1 MKKRTIYFND
11 ARHYYLFVFEPPM
24 DLQDAWV
31 PIDECAGT
39 SVNTF
44 VYGVSRADGLFYPS
58 KTSMRFGEDIQPF
71 QQNAYYRVWH
81 NMKSL
86 IDRGLDPLQVLI
98 DRAHD
103 KKMDFF
109 ASLRLGSY
117 GGMDPSQSVLNGGRG
132 WVNPEIRNKIFD
144 ILSEL
149 TLDYNTDGIELDFAA
164 PPSGGPPCLQ
174 KEDVPEYT
182 DVITE
187 WVASVSQ
194 MAKDRTPNKAE
205 IGARIYPTKELNINY
220 GYDIDTW
227 LSNGYIDYVTP
238 MLYAHNVIDTNKPI
252 EWLVDI
258 AHKNNVSVYPILE
271 PYYNREQRPHHT
283 REWAT
288 PEMLRAT
295 VSNYWDM
302 NVDGIYTYFLKWPLG
317 NQEREILT
325 ELSDPDLI
333 LEKDKHYILDRATET
348 SDSVGY
354 ETKLPIKIPRIHK
367 PITKSLTFKL
377 SDDFEKR
384 NQRISSVILKI
395 HIGELVSDDK
405 LQILLNGNSLE
416 SEHCKRYSSNE
427 ISAYHGQWLEFNLA
441 NIQPIKGPN
450 KLDISLISHPVDLVS
465 TLVIED
471 IEVIVKYNYYP
482 SKL

>member
-81 NMKSL
+81 NMQSL

-109 ASLRLGSY
+109 ASLRLGAY
-117 GGMDPSQSVLNGGRG
+117 GGMNPADSVANGGRG
-132 WVNPEIRNKIFD
+132 WVHEKIRTKIFD

-164 PPSGGPPCLQ
+164 PPGGSPPCLQ
-174 KEDVPEYT
+174 KEDVPKYT
-182 DVITE
+182 NVITE
-187 WVASVSQ
+187 WVASASQ
-194 MAKDRTPNKAE
+194 MAKNRNPDKAE
-205 IGARIYPTKELNINY
+205 VGARIYPTKELNINH

-227 LSNGYIDYVTP
+227 LDEGYIDYVTP
-238 MLYAHNVIDTNKPI
+238 MLYAHNLTDTNRPI

-258 AHKNNVSVYPILE
+258 AHKNDVSVYPMLE

-288 PEMLRAT
+288 PEMLRAS
-295 VSNYWDM
+295 VSNFWNM

-333 LEKDKHYILDRATET
+333 LEKDKHYIIDRATEV
-348 SDSVGY
+348 SQEVGY
-354 ETKLPIKIPRIHK
+354 ETKLPIEIPRIHN
-367 PITKSLTFKL
+367 PVTKTIEFNL
-377 SDDFEKR
+377 SDDFENR
-384 NQRISSVILKI
+384 IHRISSITLKI
-395 HIGELVSDDK
+395 HIGELVTDDE
-405 LQILLNGNSLE
+405 LQILLNGFSLE
-416 SEHCKRYSSNE
+416 SEHCKRFSSNE
-427 ISAYHGQWLEFNLA
+427 ISAYHGQWLEFNLV
-441 NIQPIKGPN
+441 NILPKKGVN
-450 KLDISLISHPVDLVS
+450 KLDLTLKSHPDDLVS
-465 TLVIED
+465 TLLIED
-471 IEVIVKYNYYP
+471 IEVIVKYGYYK